1 MPSDFPR
8 SLHMYLSFN
17 PPNLNTHTHITHIY
31 HTQEPCHDPM
41 FNIGPKKS
49 IRVNNVAITTDEWE
63 IPPSH
68 VIIEDCLGEGA
79 FGEVYRGII
88 RGPIVNPK
96 VHPSMKSAICTAVA
110 IKLLKCKLIRTVSTE
125 C

>member
-1 MPSDFPR
+1 M
-8 SLHMYLSFN
+8 
-17 PPNLNTHTHITHIY
+17 TIITHA
-31 HTQEPCHDPM
+31 HAHTTQEPCHDPM

-49 IRVNNVAITTDEWE
+49 VRVNNAVITTDEWE

-79 FGEVYRGII
+79 FGEVYHGII

-110 IKLLKCKLIRTVSTE
+110 IKLLKCKLSGKTIMFQYISVYVQYTIST
-125 C
+125 